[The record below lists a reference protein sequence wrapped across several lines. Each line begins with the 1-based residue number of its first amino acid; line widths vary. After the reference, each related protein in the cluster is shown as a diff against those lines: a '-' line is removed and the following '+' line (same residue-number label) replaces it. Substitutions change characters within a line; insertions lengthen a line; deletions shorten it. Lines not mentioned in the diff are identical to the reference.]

1 MAGSGDVSTPLFTG
15 ESTVASFHALS
26 GTGERAL
33 ACTAIQK
40 GRMRL
45 VKRVDLAL
53 FCIVSAVS
61 FACVILEITIFLAL
75 APPHIKN
82 NPLTLIEIACFYAIT
97 PVTTFALGVYLATL
111 FPIPHEDEQQAL
123 AQPAPR
129 NYGSLGS
136 TAR

>member
-1 MAGSGDVSTPLFTG
+1 MRWVR
-15 ESTVASFHALS
+15 
-26 GTGERAL
+26 RA
-33 ACTAIQK
+33 
-40 GRMRL
+40 
-45 VKRVDLAL
+45 DLAL
-53 FCIVSAVS
+53 FCIASAVS
-61 FACVILEITIFLAL
+61 FVCVVLEIVIFLAL
-75 APPHIKN
+75 APPHIKR

-111 FPIPHEDEQQAL
+111 FRITHAEDEQQAL